1 MKTFLI
7 IAYLLC
13 VVVMFATYIHLSKKA
28 KENSGRPWYLLVLL
42 IAFAPVTFIAAIV
55 IGVKEEYKHR
65 CSPQYKEQQ
74 QWLREK
80 KRKERRRKSVLA
92 LYNRRY
98 AHRLTEVPAS
108 FIHTAHS
115 LHSAMDAEQYTSIL
129 SHLDRLSL
137 PNGENLF
144 VRLPSSKH
152 GCGDASRLYI
162 APSIYG
168 QEREFPFLSLEEIK
182 EPAPLDLRKYKI
194 FRHIRVE
201 DSIEGA
207 WQALLLSQ
215 LWHVLPFYWHG
226 EYDTRRY
233 ILTRDD
239 LEQLLSAP
247 RTDRRKLTFSSND
260 YNVAPECVDAGQ
272 GIYYLSWCYWT
283 EWGGL
288 IRETYQVSIRE
299 GKADILYLH
308 NETLHR
314 YDCGWML

>member
-1 MKTFLI
+1 MSVNSCVIPYLCCMKTFLI
-7 IAYLLC
+7 IVYLLC

-182 EPAPLDLRKYKI
+182 
-194 FRHIRVE
+194 
-201 DSIEGA
+201 
-207 WQALLLSQ
+207 
-215 LWHVLPFYWHG
+215 
-226 EYDTRRY
+226 
-233 ILTRDD
+233 
-239 LEQLLSAP
+239 
-247 RTDRRKLTFSSND
+247 
-260 YNVAPECVDAGQ
+260 
-272 GIYYLSWCYWT
+272 
-283 EWGGL
+283 
-288 IRETYQVSIRE
+288 
-299 GKADILYLH
+299 
-308 NETLHR
+308 
-314 YDCGWML
+314 